1 MLGAGMDIG
10 LLVIIFLAIAIGY
23 WLGRRAVTKHDI
35 DEPSQLEPHYI
46 KGLNYLLNEQPDA
59 AIDTFIDAL
68 EVNSETLE
76 THLALGNLLRKR
88 GEVGRAIKIHQNLL
102 ARPGLPDYHAQ
113 QVQLELARDYIKSG
127 LLDRAETLLQEMV
140 PVAASDIR
148 SACLR
153 HLIEIYRDEKEWLR
167 AIEAVNQLAGRRFGR
182 LPDEWR
188 VAQGHFYC
196 EVAELAITRGDHL
209 AARRHLRAAINV
221 DKSSVRAS
229 LLLGELEFNL
239 GSYRDAIKALKQVS
253 LQDPD
258 YIPQAIPLLV
268 KSYTQQGRQDYLKR
282 YLEELQ
288 QNYSGTSVALAL
300 ADVLAAQEGGASAS
314 GYMASRLNTRPSLAG
329 LGHLLKYKA
338 KEERGAAS
346 ESLQLTL
353 SLLNKLNQAKPGYR
367 CTRCGFSGHQL
378 HWLCPTCKSWGTVR
392 VIKGVEGE

>member
-1 MLGAGMDIG
+1 MDVG
-10 LLVIIFLAIAIGY
+10 LLVIIFVAIAIGY
-23 WLGRRAVTKHDI
+23 WLGRRAVTRHDI

-196 EVAELAITRGDHL
+196 EVAELAIARGDHL
-209 AARRHLRAAINV
+209 AARRHIRAALNA
-221 DKSSVRAS
+221 DKSSVRAN

-253 LQDPD
+253 SQDPD
-258 YIPQAIPLLV
+258 YIPQTIPLLV
-268 KSYTQQGRQDYLKR
+268 KSYTQQGRQDALKR

-288 QNYSGTSVALAL
+288 QNYSGTSVAVAL
-300 ADVLAAQEGGASAS
+300 SDVLATQEGGASAS
-314 GYMASRLNTRPSLAG
+314 GYMASRLNSRPSLAG

-338 KEERGAAS
+338 KEERGTAS

-392 VIKGVEGE
+392 AIKGVEGE